1 MPLAS
6 DMKVL
11 VAEDHGFQRRTLVRM
26 LKTLGAGTVLEARNG
41 LEALAIL
48 KEAGPVDLLIC
59 DLDMEQMDGMELIRN
74 IGQSAGSGGAGP
86 GSVGAVIVLSGQE
99 RPVLDTVAKMAR
111 AYGVKLLGAIDKPI
125 TLDRLR
131 AMLDL
136 PGPEVAAAEPRRQ
149 FSVGEI
155 LDGVRLGQF
164 EALFQPKVA
173 LSTGRVAGAEA
184 LARWH
189 HPEFGLV
196 APIAFIPPLEQA
208 GEIGELTFAMLRQAA
223 AACRQWVELKPG
235 ISVSV
240 NISLTSLGDPA
251 LAERIAAI
259 AGVAGLDPR
268 QMILEFTET
277 AAVGNVGATLENL
290 VRLRMRGFGL
300 SIDDYGTGFASLQQL
315 QLAPLSELKIDRS
328 FVTGCADN
336 PSSRAIVESS
346 VQMARQL
353 GLRSVGEGVETE
365 ADWNMLKAAG
375 CDMAQGYFIA
385 KPMPQAQFLD
395 FLGRESG

>member
-1 MPLAS
+1 MT
-6 DMKVL
+6 VL
-11 VAEDHGFQRRTLVRM
+11 VAEDHDFQRRTLARM
-26 LKTLGAGTVLEARNG
+26 LRTLGAATVLEAKNG

-48 KEAGPVDLLIC
+48 KDKGSIDLLIC
-59 DLDMEQMDGMELIRN
+59 DLDMEQMDGLELIRN
-74 IGQSAGSGGAGP
+74 IGQLAGGGADG
-86 GSVGAVIVLSGQE
+86 VGAVIVLSGHE
-99 RPVLDTVAKMAR
+99 RPLLDAVAKMAH

-131 AMLDL
+131 TILDL
-136 PGPEVAAAEPRRQ
+136 PGHEVSAAEPRRQ
-149 FSVGEI
+149 FGVGEI
-155 LDGVRLGQF
+155 RDGIRAGQF
-164 EALFQPKVA
+164 VPFFQPKVD
-173 LSTGRVAGAEA
+173 LSTGQVTGAEA

-189 HPEFGLV
+189 HPEFGV
-196 APIAFIPPLEQA
+196 VGPIAFIPPLEQA
-208 GEIGELTFAMLRQAA
+208 GEIEDLTFAMLSQAT
-223 AACRQWVELKPG
+223 AACRQWAALKAG
-235 ISVSV
+235 VSVSV

-259 AGVAGLDPR
+259 AGAAGLESK
-268 QMILEFTET
+268 QLILEFTET
-277 AAVGNVGATLENL
+277 AAMGNVGATLENL

-300 SIDDYGTGFASLQQL
+300 SIDDYGTGFATLQQL
-315 QLAPLSELKIDRS
+315 QLAPFSELKIDRG

-353 GLRSVGEGVETE
+353 GFRSVAEGVETE
-365 ADWNMLKAAG
+365 SDWNMLKAAG

-395 FLGRESG
+395 FLARDGG